1 MELILKKTID
11 TLGEEGD
18 IVKVKDGYGR
28 NFLLPRKLAVLATKS
43 NRAILAK
50 EQAAIA
56 ARKKQQR
63 EAAESLAKK
72 LAGATVVI
80 EHRAGEGDKLYGS
93 VTASE
98 IADKLAAMGIE
109 LDRRK
114 IVMEEPI
121 KTLGVTVVPV
131 KVGYQLSAEL
141 KVEIVPQAAE

>member
-18 IVKVKDGYGR
+18 IVKVKAGYGR
-28 NFLLPRKLAVLATKS
+28 NYLLPRNLAVAATKA
-43 NRAILAK
+43 NRSILAK
-50 EQAAIA
+50 EQAAIT

-72 LAGATVVI
+72 LAEAAVVI
-80 EHRAGEGDKLYGS
+80 EHRAGDGDKLYGS
-93 VTASE
+93 VTATE
-98 IADKLAAMGIE
+98 IAEKLASMGIE

-121 KTLGVTVVPV
+121 KSLGVTMVPV
-131 KVGYQLSAEL
+131 KVGYQITAEV